1 MIITAGAGRQFVGE
15 GVSPYKAGDL
25 TLIGS
30 NVPHLHLCNSIL
42 NGTGDSKSS
51 EKCYSYLHVFSLN
64 I

>member
-1 MIITAGAGRQFVGE
+1 MIITAEEGRQFVGE